1 MTDLIL
7 SIDDYNPGNIELAKL
22 IKSYGLESNTIFFID
37 LGLSVWEETPSEP
50 NEAMKQIK
58 ELDSLG
64 MEIGSHNLTHD
75 NSLKEAPYEVQK
87 RQIFKSKEIIEGITG
102 KPCNRYCYNRGRS
115 SEQIRQL
122 VKEAGFLDA
131 RGTVVKTTL
140 KMPKDKY
147 NMYTT
152 LHMFERNEYVESKEY
167 QDCNPGGMFGRESY
181 GSNWLDIAETIFN
194 TIELTGSDAEY
205 IHIWGHY
212 KELSRPG
219 EMDKFKEILE
229 YMKSNK

>member
-64 MEIGSHNLTHD
+64 FKIGSHNLTHD

-87 RQIFKSKEIIEGITG
+87 RQIFKSKEIIEDITG
-102 KPCNRYCYNRGRS
+102 KPCKHYCYNRGRS

-122 VKEAGFLDA
+122 VKEAGYEDA
-131 RGTVVKTTL
+131 RGTKVLCTEQ
-140 KMPKDKY
+140 PKDKF
-147 NMYTT
+147 NMETT
-152 LHMFERNEYVESKEY
+152 VHAFERDEYNGIDWLRIAKEY
-167 QDCNPGGMFGRESY
+167 IDSFQPRYFQEKGLMHAPATGYPQCFHF
-181 GSNWLDIAETIFN
+181 WL
-194 TIELTGSDAEY
+194 
-205 IHIWGHY
+205 HY
-212 KELSRPG
+212 KEISRSG
-219 EMDKFKEILE
+219 EMDKFKEILK
-229 YMKSNK
+229 YIKSNL

>member
-64 MEIGSHNLTHD
+64 FKIGSHNLTHD

-87 RQIFKSKEIIEGITG
+87 RQIFKSKEIIEDITG
-102 KPCNRYCYNRGRS
+102 KPCKHYCYNRGRS

-122 VKEAGFLDA
+122 VKEAGYLSA
-131 RGTVVKTTL
+131 RGTKVLCTKEPEDKFNTETTV
-140 KMPKDKY
+140 
-147 NMYTT
+147 
-152 LHMFERNEYVESKEY
+152 HAFERKEYEGYDWNKVSMDILEWCIFNKRPRPCEFYKLGGESKIRIE
-167 QDCNPGGMFGRESY
+167 PGNYFHLWAHM
-181 GSNWLDIAETIFN
+181 
-194 TIELTGSDAEY
+194 
-205 IHIWGHY
+205 
-212 KELSRPG
+212 KEISRPG
-219 EMDKFKEILE
+219 EMDKFKSILE
-229 YMKSNK
+229 CIQSDI